1 MLLKVVSLSASL
13 LLYSNAYVDSKKLDF
28 KVLTAVRH
36 GLQTSLEYIDR
47 NLNDSN
53 VDCVLGVAFVRG
65 KFKVDNINILSF
77 ACISMSGLFEYHK
90 KAA

>member
-1 MLLKVVSLSASL
+1 MLLKVVSLSVSL
-13 LLYSNAYVDSKKLDF
+13 LLYSNVYVHSKKLDF

-36 GLQTSLEYIDR
+36 GLETSLEYIDR

-65 KFKVDNINILSF
+65 KFKVDNIKYS
-77 ACISMSGLFEYHK
+77 ACINMCGLFEYPK
-90 KAA
+90 KDA